1 MLDIGDWM
9 KRIYLVVLLVGF
21 FATCIRAQKVT
32 PETEYGRR
40 NTFSVFADY
49 SNDSSHIIIGQE
61 ENRKIGGAGV
71 GYSLRLAHKEFFD
84 FSYEAELRPL
94 TMLRDPVVS
103 GNATVQVLGN
113 PKTIVGL
120 PAGGPFSGPIRNDD
134 CISGTSSFNGITQ
147 NGVLYTEVVTQ
158 QCGKR
163 WTYLGGIS
171 PLGLRFGFAKRQRFQ
186 PFLVA
191 NGGFL
196 ASTHDE
202 PVNNSARFN
211 FTFEGGGGVEW
222 FHDHRHSFALD
233 FRMRHLS
240 NGYRG
245 FYNPGVD
252 SGVFRASYR
261 FGR

>member
-1 MLDIGDWM
+1 MRQL
-9 KRIYLVVLLVGF
+9 F
-21 FATCIRAQKVT
+21 FAACAALLLQTCVRAQSVK

-61 ENRKIGGAGV
+61 ENRKIGAIGI
-71 GYSLRLAHKEFFD
+71 GYSLRLAHKKHFD
-84 FSYEAELRPL
+84 FSYEPELRPVTL
-94 TMLRDPVVS
+94 LRDPVVS
-103 GNATVQVLGN
+103 GTSTVTVFGN
-113 PKTIVGL
+113 PVITDTL
-120 PAGGPFSGPIRNDD
+120 PSSGPFSGPTKNGD
-134 CISGTSSFNGITQ
+134 CISGTTLFDGITA
-147 NGVLYTEVVTQ
+147 NGVLYQQIVTQ
-158 QCGKR
+158 QCGTR

-171 PLGLRFGFAKRQRFQ
+171 PLGLRFGFAKRHRVQ

-196 ASTHDE
+196 ASAHDE

-211 FTFEGGGGVEW
+211 FTFEVGGGVEV
-222 FHDHRHSFALD
+222 FRDHQHSFTLD
-233 FRMRHLS
+233 FRMRHMS

-245 FYNPGVD
+245 YYNPGID
-252 SGVFRASYR
+252 NGVFRASYR

>member
-1 MLDIGDWM
+1 M
-9 KRIYLVVLLVGF
+9 RQFFVAACAALLLQTRVQ
-21 FATCIRAQKVT
+21 AQSVRAN
-32 PETEYGRR
+32 PETVYGRR
-40 NTFSVFADY
+40 NTLSLFADY

-61 ENRKIGGAGV
+61 ENRKIAGLGV
-71 GYSLRLAHKEFFD
+71 GYSLRLAHKRYFD

-103 GNATVQVLGN
+103 GTNTVVVFGS
-113 PKTIVGL
+113 PTVIVGL
-120 PAGGPFSGPIRNDD
+120 PVGGPFSGPTRNDD
-134 CISGTSSFNGITQ
+134 CVSGTSSFDGLTQ
-147 NGVLYTEVVTQ
+147 NGVLYTEVTTQ

-171 PLGLRFGFAKRQRFQ
+171 PLGLRFGFAKRQRVQ

-196 ASTHDE
+196 ASAHDE

-211 FTFEGGGGVEW
+211 FTFEVGGGVEL
-222 FHDHRHSFALD
+222 FHDRQHSFALD
-233 FRMRHLS
+233 FRMRHMS

-245 FYNPGVD
+245 FYNPGID
-252 SGVFRASYR
+252 NGVFRASYR

>member
-1 MLDIGDWM
+1 MRQLLFAACAA
-9 KRIYLVVLLVGF
+9 LVLQTNV
-21 FATCIRAQKVT
+21 RAQKVT

-61 ENRKIGGAGV
+61 ENRKIAALGI

-84 FSYEAELRPL
+84 FSYEPELRPL
-94 TMLRDPVVS
+94 TLLRDPVVS
-103 GNATVQVLGN
+103 GISTVVVDGN
-113 PKTIVGL
+113 PTVIDNL
-120 PAGGPFSGPIRNDD
+120 PASGPFSGPTKNAD
-134 CISGTSSFNGITQ
+134 CTSGTTVFRGITQ
-147 NGVLYTEVVTQ
+147 NGVVYSQTVTQ
-158 QCGKR
+158 QCGER

-171 PLGLRFGFAKRQRFQ
+171 PLGLRLGFAKRRRVQ

-196 ASTHDE
+196 ASAHDE

-211 FTFEGGGGVEW
+211 FTFEVGGGVEV
-222 FHDHRHSFALD
+222 FRDHRHSFALD
-233 FRMRHLS
+233 FRLRHMS

-245 FYNPGVD
+245 FYNPGID
-252 SGVFRASYR
+252 NGVFRASYR